1 MRRLVYDLMSGQ
13 SVIKSTTNYNEVVEW
28 DVQEGHW
35 NRIRFEE
42 VKEKTSDKQKK
53 KRKERVEK
61 IAGVR

>member
-1 MRRLVYDLMSGQ
+1 MR
-13 SVIKSTTNYNEVVEW
+13 
-28 DVQEGHW
+28 W
-35 NRIRFEE
+35 NKIRFEE